1 MSTPARGILTARLIA
16 SGLGLGYF
24 PIGPGTVGSLAALG
38 VAWVFHEY
46 AGAGGSYFIAL
57 AVLTAIPGLWAADF
71 VVRDLAAKEMVAE
84 DLGGYELSL
93 RKHRD
98 PQFIVVDEVVGQW
111 LALAGVLRWNWKSWL
126 AAFVLFRLFDIWKPA
141 PVRQLERLS
150 GGLGILADDAMAG
163 LYAALVLFAAGWFNL
178 Y

>member
-1 MSTPARGILTARLIA
+1 MSAPARGILTARLIA

-24 PIGPGTVGSLAALG
+24 PKGPGTAGSLGAIA
-38 VAWVFHEY
+38 VAWALHEY
-46 AGAGGSYFIAL
+46 AGAGASYFLAL
-57 AVLTAIPGLWAADF
+57 AALTAIPGIWAADF
-71 VVRDLAAKEMVAE
+71 IVRDLAARETVGE

-98 PQFIVVDEVVGQW
+98 PQFIVVDEVIGQW
-111 LALAGVLRWNWKSWL
+111 LSLVGLLRWNWKSWL
-126 AAFVLFRLFDIWKPA
+126 AAFLLFRLFDIWKPP
-141 PVRQLERLS
+141 PVRQVEQLP
-150 GGLGILADDAMAG
+150 GGLGIVADDVMAG